1 MASLTLC
8 VIHNP
13 LSIFYYPSPSPPVA
27 FSRLFRYVRPMTMTI
42 DVMNQGVVDVL
53 AGMERLTLLRVTS
66 PVQGADS
73 ASGAP
78 REPDETE
85 YLLAS
90 PANRERLL
98 KAVDDIETGR
108 NLVTFDTLE
117 DAIKRAG

>member
-1 MASLTLC
+1 
-8 VIHNP
+8 
-13 LSIFYYPSPSPPVA
+13 
-27 FSRLFRYVRPMTMTI
+27 MTI

-53 AGMERLTLLRVTS
+53 ADMERLNLLRVTS

-73 ASGAP
+73 APAAP

-117 DAIKRAG
+117 DAIAQAG